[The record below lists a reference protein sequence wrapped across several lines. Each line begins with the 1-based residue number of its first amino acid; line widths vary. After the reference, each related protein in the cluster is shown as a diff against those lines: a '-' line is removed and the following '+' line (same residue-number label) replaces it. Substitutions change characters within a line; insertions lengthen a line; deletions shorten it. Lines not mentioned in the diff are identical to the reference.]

1 MKTCNKCK
9 KENEEEYFMND
20 KKTKSLKTCSKCR
33 EQAKKWRKENKE
45 RISKYNKLTVKKRN
59 NNKEITVVLAKKVN
73 EDENSW
79 VEYSTQKEASIKL
92 NVYRSNV
99 NKVIKGI
106 MKQTGGYM
114 FKTIKKI
121 NKVEVETWEQIK
133 EENNYVDKCKGQPS
147 KQRILHEKKD
157 NIMGKKC
164 CKCKNWKP
172 LTKYNHQENHWDNLR
187 NDCKDCLVIYRKKNR
202 RKIQINMNKY
212 EKNRKK
218 IDPGFKLSKTLRS
231 RIGSALSS
239 IKAKKKMNT
248 MSLTGCDISFL
259 KNYLEKQFTEG
270 MTWQNHGEW
279 HVDHII
285 PCASFDLT
293 QKIEQ
298 QVCFNWRNLQ
308 PMWKTENLEKSDK
321 YVKEDK
327 DKLYD
332 IVKKD
337 LIK

>member
-1 MKTCNKCK
+1 
-9 KENEEEYFMND
+9 
-20 KKTKSLKTCSKCR
+20 
-33 EQAKKWRKENKE
+33 
-45 RISKYNKLTVKKRN
+45 
-59 NNKEITVVLAKKVN
+59 
-73 EDENSW
+73 
-79 VEYSTQKEASIKL
+79 
-92 NVYRSNV
+92 
-99 NKVIKGI
+99 
-106 MKQTGGYM
+106 
-114 FKTIKKI
+114 
-121 NKVEVETWEQIK
+121 
-133 EENNYVDKCKGQPS
+133 
-147 KQRILHEKKD
+147 
-157 NIMGKKC
+157 
-164 CKCKNWKP
+164 
-172 LTKYNHQENHWDNLR
+172 
-187 NDCKDCLVIYRKKNR
+187 
-202 RKIQINMNKY
+202 MNKY

-248 MSLTGCDISFL
+248 MSLTGCDINFL
-259 KNYLEKQFTEG
+259 KKHLEKQFTDG

-308 PMWKTENLEKSDK
+308 PMWETDNLEKSDK
-321 YVKEDK
+321 YLKEDK